1 MFDLGMVQGIL
12 SLIIAIAAFYFAR
25 KKDTHD
31 TASQSMEV
39 IVELRTVR
47 RDISE
52 LKTDVQA
59 MRTEWRE
66 DHDKIVSMER
76 DIKAMWRHIDKMN
89 GVKVK
94 SDDQ

>member
-1 MFDLGMVQGIL
+1 MDLQTIKELVSLVSVLIAGM
-12 SLIIAIAAFYFAR
+12 AFYYAR

-31 TASQSMEV
+31 SSAQSMEV

-47 RDISE
+47 RDIGE
-52 LKTDVQA
+52 LKGDVQA

-76 DIKAMWRHIDKMN
+76 DIKAMWRHIDRMKEDE
-89 GVKVK
+89 V
-94 SDDQ
+94 

>member
-1 MFDLGMVQGIL
+1 MFDIGMVQGIL

-76 DIKAMWRHIDKMN
+76 DIKAMWKHIDKIN
-89 GVKVK
+89 GVK
-94 SDDQ
+94 SDNVD

>member
-1 MFDLGMVQGIL
+1 MDAGTIKEL
-12 SLIIAIAAFYFAR
+12 IAIASFLIAAMAFYFAR

-31 TASQSMEV
+31 ESAQGMEV

-47 RDISE
+47 RDIGE
-52 LKTDVQA
+52 LKGDVQA

-76 DIKAMWRHIDKMN
+76 DIKAMWRHIDKMKETD
-89 GVKVK
+89 V
-94 SDDQ
+94 

>member
-1 MFDLGMVQGIL
+1 MFDIGTVQGIL

-47 RDISE
+47 RDIGE

-76 DIKAMWRHIDKMN
+76 DIKAMWKNIDKMN
-89 GVKVK
+89 GVK

>member
-1 MFDLGMVQGIL
+1 MFDISMVQGLL

-31 TASQSMEV
+31 TASQGMEV

-52 LKTDVQA
+52 LKTDIQA

-76 DIKAMWRHIDKMN
+76 DIKAMWKHIDKIN
-89 GVKVK
+89 GVK
-94 SDDQ
+94 SDNAD

>member
-89 GVKVK
+89 GVKR
-94 SDDQ
+94 DEQ

>member
-1 MFDLGMVQGIL
+1 MDAGTIKDL
-12 SLIIAIAAFYFAR
+12 IAIASFLIAAMAFYFAR

-31 TASQSMEV
+31 ASAQDMEV

-47 RDISE
+47 RDIGE
-52 LKTDVQA
+52 LKGDVQA

-76 DIKAMWRHIDKMN
+76 DIKAMWRHIDKM
-89 GVKVK
+89 KET
-94 SDDQ
+94 DL

>member
-52 LKTDVQA
+52 LKTDIQA

-89 GVKVK
+89 GVK

>member
-1 MFDLGMVQGIL
+1 MDLQTIKELASLVSVLIAGM
-12 SLIIAIAAFYFAR
+12 AFYYAR

-31 TASQSMEV
+31 SSAQSMEV

-47 RDISE
+47 RDIGE
-52 LKTDVQA
+52 LKGDVQA

-76 DIKAMWRHIDKMN
+76 DIKAMWRHIDRMKEDE
-89 GVKVK
+89 V
-94 SDDQ
+94 